1 MDEYPPMIYGWALM
15 RIIAFICALWL
26 AFPDIKILISKYDLS
41 DAYRRICHDALAAAQ
56 TILVL
61 GIKAYIML
69 RLSFGG
75 APNPAAWTAFSE
87 MVTDLS
93 NDLPRDP
100 NWDPDKLHHPLQKQ
114 VPTPEYLDNGIP
126 LAPAREM
133 AVDIPTTAKGR
144 GDCFIDDIIRVFL
157 NTKESIRRHASSA
170 LLAIFVSIRPYAG
183 EKEPIPRKE
192 VVSIDKWKA
201 EGVPR
206 EVQIVLGWLINTR
219 TMILALPLDK
229 YRAYVKEIDK
239 ILNIVRNHAG
249 DKSQH

>member
-1 MDEYPPMIYGWALM
+1 MLQPCNLADQFSLTETGERIPKKRLTHDLSSSLTQEDASVNSRIDMDEYPPMIYGWALM
-15 RIIAFICALWL
+15 RIIAFICALRL

-114 VPTPEYLDNGIP
+114 VPTPEYLDDGIP

-133 AVDIPTTAKGR
+133 AVNIPTTAKGR
-144 GDCFIDDIIRVFL
+144 GDCFIDDII
-157 NTKESIRRHASSA
+157 
-170 LLAIFVSIRPYAG
+170 
-183 EKEPIPRKE
+183 
-192 VVSIDKWKA
+192 
-201 EGVPR
+201 
-206 EVQIVLGWLINTR
+206 
-219 TMILALPLDK
+219 
-229 YRAYVKEIDK
+229 
-239 ILNIVRNHAG
+239 
-249 DKSQH
+249 